1 MAEKKKEVQ
10 TAPILAGLNG
20 KVMHDPQGL
29 EKYPTLSSLL
39 HPIWKGPDCVRQ
51 SGTMRISLV
60 GGYFIVCVSC
70 PTEQVETRV
79 TLDSLVNLMERVEE
93 AVRYGE
99 HGLRLPGRGPVGAG
113 RAHAGAWDSGFER
126 GELVSW

>member
-1 MAEKKKEVQ
+1 MADKKKEIV

-29 EKYPTLSSLL
+29 DKYPVLSSLL
-39 HPIWKGPDCVRQ
+39 HPIWKDGNCVRQ
-51 SGTMRISLV
+51 SGTMRVSLI

-79 TLDSLVNLMERVEE
+79 TLESLVNMIDLVEA
-93 AVRYGE
+93 AVRDP
-99 HGLRLPGRGPVGAG
+99 RATWLPTFAATKKTRQVVIEEV
-113 RAHAGAWDSGFER
+113 R
-126 GELVSW
+126 